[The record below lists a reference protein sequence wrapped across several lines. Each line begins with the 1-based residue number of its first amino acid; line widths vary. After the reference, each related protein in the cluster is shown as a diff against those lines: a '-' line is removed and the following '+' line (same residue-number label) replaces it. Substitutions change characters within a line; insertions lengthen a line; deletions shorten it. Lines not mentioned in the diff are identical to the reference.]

1 MKIAIIEPHYDDAWI
16 NLGGY
21 ILKNPEID
29 FYIVSLCKDYLNSAN
44 ATKLLSDLL
53 PNVQTKA
60 LALNGISWGARNR
73 LSLMELDDY
82 FLKLNKNISF
92 RRKYSTIDQV
102 NDLIANEIHH
112 CDRVLLPLGGAH
124 PQHIITSRFKFDQE
138 TDYYYE
144 FPYFYSNCSLEN
156 ISHSEQTR
164 IDITDV
170 FERKIQIFK
179 DVYRSQIKMLL
190 IKSHLG
196 LLEDILEEKI
206 FKLTTDICA
215 VELQN
220 YKDCSL

>member
-73 LSLMELDDY
+73 LSLMELDD
-82 FLKLNKNISF
+82 
-92 RRKYSTIDQV
+92 
-102 NDLIANEIHH
+102 